1 MPGIFRTGIG
11 PLMSNSSKTLTTV
24 DGVSGTGPLRG
35 RALPKPP
42 PIKQFFDSKIVST
55 ILYALVIG
63 VICYGSYAGAQ
74 SMGYNWQWYRIP
86 AYFYSFT
93 DDGFQVGELL
103 IGLGATIKLSG
114 GSFLLALLFGLII
127 ALLRLSGL
135 YIGTKVAVIFLEFI
149 RNIPLLVLLYLFYYV
164 LGPIFKYDRIT
175 ASVLCLA
182 IYHSALLSEIFRAGI
197 NAVVKGQWEAAS
209 SIGMTKSQAYR
220 YIILPQSI
228 KFMLPPITGEI
239 VHVIK
244 SSAIVSVIAVGELT
258 TFGRNIISDTYM
270 SFEIWFTVA
279 AVYLVVTLTL
289 SIGVSYV
296 EKHYAVKT

>member
-1 MPGIFRTGIG
+1 
-11 PLMSNSSKTLTTV
+11 MSNSIETIKIV
-24 DGVSGTGPLRG
+24 DDVSSSGPFRG

-42 PIKQFFDSKIVST
+42 LIKQFFDSKIVST
-55 ILYALVIG
+55 TLYAIVIG

-86 AYFYSFT
+86 TYFYSLT
-93 DDGFQVGELL
+93 DDGFQVGELI

-135 YIGTKVAVIFLEFI
+135 YIGTKVAVVFLEFI

-164 LGPIFKYDRIT
+164 LGPIFKYDRVT

-182 IYHSALLSEIFRAGI
+182 VYHSALLSEIFRAGI

-228 KFMLPPITGEI
+228 KFMLPPITGEV

-279 AVYLVVTLTL
+279 AVYMAVTLTL